1 MELCVETRLGG
12 HTERTKKDML
22 PYGWGVAFFTHFAL
36 KDRSAFISLFFLCV
50 FVLSSFVYCFLVSL
64 LTVLSC
70 CFCFVSHFIFSV
82 CVFSGFLSGLYRDD
96 FQGTRPWRYILT
108 YPRFA
113 RYRKFGLGLTIE
125 HLAGKISTF
134 KSFFKTYVR
143 IWGEFLLLLSF
154 LYKAIPPFPSS
165 QEDSGDFL
173 APQCP
178 RPRPGRG
185 PANVRMMS
193 QFFVDQLPLH
203 LSGPLAN
210 PLATGP
216 MVSPV

>member
-12 HTERTKKDML
+12 HTERTKKHQL
-22 PYGWGVAFFTHFAL
+22 PYGHMGEAL
-36 KDRSAFISLFFLCV
+36 LSLPILPWKTEVGGLTPPRSAFISLFFLCV

-82 CVFSGFLSGLYRDD
+82 CVFPGFLSGLYRDD
-96 FQGTRPWRYILT
+96 FQGTRPWRYILK

-134 KSFFKTYVR
+134 KSLFKT
-143 IWGEFLLLLSF
+143 
-154 LYKAIPPFPSS
+154 
-165 QEDSGDFL
+165 
-173 APQCP
+173 
-178 RPRPGRG
+178 
-185 PANVRMMS
+185 
-193 QFFVDQLPLH
+193 
-203 LSGPLAN
+203 
-210 PLATGP
+210 
-216 MVSPV
+216 